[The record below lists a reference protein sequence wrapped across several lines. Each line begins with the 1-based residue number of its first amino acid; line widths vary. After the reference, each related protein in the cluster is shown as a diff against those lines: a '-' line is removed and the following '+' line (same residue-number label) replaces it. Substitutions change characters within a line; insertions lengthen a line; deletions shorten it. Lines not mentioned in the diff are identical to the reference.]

1 MKALHQKRGL
11 LFHLGHEMLLPVN
24 DLHDVFFETGLFVPQ
39 EVDSNPGLL
48 DLGTKLGLAQSHRRR
63 LWLLHEDAG
72 HDGAAGLELLLLVLL
87 QQEQLRRRL

>member
-1 MKALHQKRGL
+1 
-11 LFHLGHEMLLPVN
+11 MLLPVN

-39 EVDSNPGLL
+39 EVDSNPGLF

-72 HDGAAGLELLLLVLL
+72 HDGSAGLELLLLVLL